1 MPPPVSGQN
10 FVLKQTLTLPRNTVF
25 FTTDG
30 LGQIYVVTQDNE
42 VQKWT
47 IDAATPVVQR
57 FSDKKLGKIKLVDAT
72 NPFFIVV
79 FYDDFQTIVLLDR
92 AMSPVN
98 SFVLADVGVTQA
110 VAIGMSEQGDI
121 WLFDAATNELKKMQ
135 RDGRQ
140 LIPTKTLIFPLH
152 AKGQVTQILAR
163 ENVVYLNVPMLGI
176 YTFDSF
182 GKFLRKFDIKE
193 NQPIQWTEKQLIYRS
208 ETEFYKFHTVSLAT
222 VPLVT
227 LPAIAKNAQ
236 QIRLERGKL
245 FAKNGDVLS
254 VFTF

>member
-1 MPPPVSGQN
+1 
-10 FVLKQTLTLPRNTVF
+10 LKQTLTLPKNTAF

-47 IDAATPVVQR
+47 LDAATPVIQR
-57 FSDKKLGKIKLVDAT
+57 FSDKKLGKIKLIDAT
-72 NPFFIVV
+72 NPFFVVV

-92 AMSPVN
+92 AMSPVQ
-98 SFVLADVGVTQA
+98 SFALADVGVAQA
-110 VAIGMSEQGDI
+110 VTIGMSEQGDI

-140 LIPTKTLIFPLH
+140 LIPAKTLIFPLP
-152 AKGQVTQILAR
+152 AKAQVTQIVAR

-222 VPLVT
+222 IPLVT
-227 LPAIAKNAQ
+227 LPEIAKHVQ

-254 VFTF
+254 VFGF